1 MQAQLRD
8 ITEKRGNVAH
18 RTALE
23 ALFKALNGPQPN
35 RTTMAR

>member
-8 ITEKRGNVAH
+8 ITEKRGNAAH
-18 RTALE
+18 RTAIKVL
-23 ALFKALNGPQPN
+23 LKALNGPQPN